1 MCRTPA
7 HARPSRRGDDVAGS
21 AYEIGLAT
29 RADIAGIL
37 ELQEPNLREN
47 GGALSVR
54 FTAEDLEAA
63 LARHADP
70 GCPQV
75 RTRSS
80 ATCCPPRRRPRRM
93 CRSCRRCCAPIRE
106 QRDAYV
112 YGPIC
117 VAESE
122 RGQDLPAEL
131 ILALRERLPGREGLT
146 FIRKDNV
153 RSLRAHAKI
162 GGREVAEFMHAG
174 AAIAVI
180 SFAG

>member
-29 RADIAGIL
+29 RADIVGIL

-54 FTAEDLEAA
+54 FTAEDLEAS
-63 LARHADP
+63 LRDTPILVARRSGAIVGYLLSSSKASQAHVPIVQAMLRAYP
-70 GCPQV
+70 G
-75 RTRSS
+75 
-80 ATCCPPRRRPRRM
+80 
-93 CRSCRRCCAPIRE
+93 E
-106 QRDAYV
+106 RDAYV

-131 ILALRERLPGREGLT
+131 ILALRERLPRREGLT

>member
-29 RADIAGIL
+29 RADIVGIL

-54 FTAEDLEAA
+54 FTAEDLEAS
-63 LARHADP
+63 LRDTPILVARRSGRIVGYLLSSSKAAQAHVPIVQAMLSAYP
-70 GCPQV
+70 G
-75 RTRSS
+75 
-80 ATCCPPRRRPRRM
+80 
-93 CRSCRRCCAPIRE
+93 E
-106 QRDAYV
+106 RDAYV

-122 RGQDLPAEL
+122 RWQDLPAEL
-131 ILALRERLPGREGLT
+131 ILALR
-146 FIRKDNV
+146 
-153 RSLRAHAKI
+153 
-162 GGREVAEFMHAG
+162 
-174 AAIAVI
+174 
-180 SFAG
+180 

>member
-1 MCRTPA
+1 MHDRLG
-7 HARPSRRGDDVAGS
+7 GDDVAES
-21 AYEIGLAT
+21 AYEIGLAAP
-29 RADIAGIL
+29 ADIAGIL
-37 ELQEPNLREN
+37 ALQEPNLREN

-63 LARHADP
+63 LRDMPILVARRAGEIVGYLLSSSKAAQAHVPIVQAMLRAYP
-70 GCPQV
+70 GE
-75 RTRSS
+75 
-80 ATCCPPRRRPRRM
+80 A
-93 CRSCRRCCAPIRE
+93 
-106 QRDAYV
+106 DAYV

-122 RGQDLPAEL
+122 RGQDLPAKL
-131 ILALRERLPGREGLT
+131 ILALRERLPGRQGLT

-153 RSLRAHAKI
+153 RSMRAHAKI
-162 GGREVAEFMHAG
+162 GGREVAEFLHAG